1 METVNN
7 YIELQQKPNSE
18 KKVAIYYYKGAGQNA
33 LTAGGMEVIPSLYNL
48 LTRLKAEGYTVKNL
62 PASAQEL
69 GVMIQPKE
77 LWPNL

>member
-1 METVNN
+1 MLLPSRERLDVFVETVNN

-48 LTRLKAEGYTVKNL
+48 LTRLKAEGYTVKIFL
-62 PASAQEL
+62 H
-69 GVMIQPKE
+69 QPRNWE
-77 LWPNL
+77 